1 MRTLGRKVQTTLYFD
16 KAVYDEIIARSM
28 KADLPITGYL
38 NKYLIKS
45 FKIRRDGVDNGSE
58 GGVTKASDRVKG
70 NGK

>member
-16 KAVYDEIIARSM
+16 KAVYDEIMARSM

-45 FKIRRDGVDNGSE
+45 FKIGRNGVENGSE
-58 GGVTKASDRVKG
+58 DRVTEVSRRVKG